1 MGYLSGSRTAFPK
14 DNLEEIRVRLTLL
27 PWRQNRPSYRFEL
40 CREVVSGG
48 VRLEREYPPQGPDIA
63 ARHTLAASEAGVVF
77 GVDQM

>member
-14 DNLEEIRVRLTLL
+14 DKFEEIRVRLTLL
-27 PWRQNRPSYRFEL
+27 PWRQNRPSYRFEF

-63 ARHTLAASEAGVVF
+63 ALHALAASEAGAVF
-77 GVDQM
+77 GVDVM